1 MNLTIIGKSIE
12 TFKLNTISKSKKV
25 TLNIKE
31 RNKELEK
38 YLQEVDKLKIEI
50 ENITCS
56 LKKMK
61 SLNKLDKLENI
72 IKDVCKNI

>member
-12 TFKLNTISKSKKV
+12 TSKLNTISKSKKV

>member
-12 TFKLNTISKSKKV
+12 TFTMNTISKTKKI

-38 YLQEVDKLKIEI
+38 YLQELDKLKIEI

-61 SLNKLDKLENI
+61 SLNKLDKLEQN
-72 IKDVCKNI
+72 IKDICKNI